1 MDMSKSGNMQLADF
15 NLNIQQVIEV
25 TNKDTNEISFL
36 VYSDNEWKT
45 ISQEEYKKII
55 GEK

>member
-1 MDMSKSGNMQLADF
+1 MQLADF